1 MWFCMKIVI
10 LRIIRRCCIEPML
23 RREKSQSDPL
33 DDQMQKAFRC
43 KKGIASTFQDLIF
56 YLRKYKLE
64 I

>member
-1 MWFCMKIVI
+1 MKIVI
-10 LRIIRRCCIEPML
+10 LRIIRCCIQPML

-33 DDQMQKAFRC
+33 DDQMQKTFRC

-64 I
+64 M